1 MNAQHEAPIQAG
13 GVWVADADGDLE
25 AAGRFLT
32 GLTVVFGLLTLG
44 LGIAMLVWPNAT
56 LLVAAVIIAIQVF
69 AFGIVQIVRS
79 FAEVNAPT
87 ASRTLTGL
95 SGALAVLLGFLVLRS
110 PLQTLIVITLVIG
123 AWWVF
128 RGVLDIVAGATE
140 VPGNRAVSIVLG
152 VISVVAGAI
161 VLLQPTMSLGVFVVV
176 VAVWMILYGVIVV
189 AAPFVARRALS

>member
-1 MNAQHEAPIQAG
+1 MNTQEQPTG
-13 GVWVADADGDLE
+13 GVWVADGSGDLE

-32 GLTVVFGLLTLG
+32 GLTVVFGLLTVG
-44 LGIAMLVWPNAT
+44 LGVAMLVWPDAT
-56 LLVAAVIIAIQVF
+56 LVVAAVIIAIQVF

-128 RGVLDIVAGATE
+128 RGVLDLVAGASE
-140 VPGNRAVSIVLG
+140 VPGNRAAGIVLG
-152 VISVVAGAI
+152 LISIVAGAI

-189 AAPFVARRALS
+189 AAPFLVRRAAA